1 MNFPEY
7 FEKWFGISKPGI
19 GSRLARG
26 AFWSLLGTLIYRP
39 LTLLSS
45 IVAAHLLGKENF
57 GALGIIQS
65 TIAMFQVIAGYS
77 LGLTATKYVSEFRK
91 ADPERAGRIIGMS
104 DVSSLA
110 AGILFAAGSIFGAHW
125 LAARI
130 LGAPE
135 LAPLLRISS
144 IMIALGAYNG
154 AQTGTISGF
163 EAFRKI
169 AKVNLISG
177 VLAFP
182 IMIAGLWF
190 GGLTGAVWALVISM
204 AVTCTLSQ
212 IEVLRLIRANGIK
225 IHITGIASEL
235 QLLWRFYLPAL
246 LSGALVTPIIWL
258 GNTLLVRTR
267 DGFAQMA
274 ILNAATQWRTSMMLI
289 PNLLVQVA
297 LPMLSGEQSEA
308 GTTQTFNRALVL
320 TQKIMVMVAFPT
332 AAAMM
337 FLAGPIMRLY
347 GRSFVQGS
355 DVLIGFA
362 CASLV
367 QCIIAAVG
375 PYLESRGRMWA
386 AASLNGVWGLA
397 YILTAYLGVDKLGAL
412 AIAFGSVLGYVV
424 LMVLC
429 LILLRSEL
437 PGTVMNLAIKAE
449 IAALALA
456 AFCVILPPK
465 IRTILAIPVTLGVTA
480 MVIFNSTGK
489 EIFLKVFSRNH
500 GGKPK
505 KPQGPYEL
513 DLAAKAST
521 LTDNQ
526 TGS

>member
-1 MNFPEY
+1 
-7 FEKWFGISKPGI
+7 
-19 GSRLARG
+19 
-26 AFWSLLGTLIYRP
+26 
-39 LTLLSS
+39 
-45 IVAAHLLGKENF
+45 
-57 GALGIIQS
+57 
-65 TIAMFQVIAGYS
+65 MFQAIAGYS

-91 ADPERAGRIIGMS
+91 SDPERAGRIIGMS
-104 DVSSLA
+104 DLSSVA
-110 AGILFAAGSIFGAHW
+110 AGILFASVSFFGAHW
-125 LAARI
+125 LAGRV

-163 EAFRKI
+163 EAFRTI

-182 IMIAGLWF
+182 IMIAGLWY

-204 AVTCTLSQ
+204 AITCALSQ
-212 IEVLRLIRANGIK
+212 AEVLKLIRANGIR
-225 IHITGIASEL
+225 IHVTGIASEM

-246 LSGALVTPIIWL
+246 LSGSLVTPIIWL

-274 ILNAATQWRTSMMLI
+274 ILNAATQWRASMMLI

-297 LPMLSGEQSEA
+297 LPLLSGEQSDA
-308 GTTQTFNRALVL
+308 GTTKTFNRALVL
-320 TQKIMVMVAFPT
+320 TQEIMVMVAFPT

-386 AASLNGVWGLA
+386 AASLNGMWGLA
-397 YILTAYLGVDKLGAL
+397 YILTAYLGVDKFGAL
-412 AIAFGSVLGYVV
+412 AIALGSILGYVI
-424 LMVLC
+424 LMALC
-429 LILLRSEL
+429 LVVLRSEL

-456 AFCVILPPK
+456 AFCAVLPPK
-465 IRTILAIPVTLGVTA
+465 VRTIIAVPVTLGVTA

-489 EIFLKVFSRNH
+489 EILLKILSRNR
-500 GGKPK
+500 GKPK
-505 KPQGPYEL
+505 GTQDPYNL

-526 TGS
+526 TGSQV